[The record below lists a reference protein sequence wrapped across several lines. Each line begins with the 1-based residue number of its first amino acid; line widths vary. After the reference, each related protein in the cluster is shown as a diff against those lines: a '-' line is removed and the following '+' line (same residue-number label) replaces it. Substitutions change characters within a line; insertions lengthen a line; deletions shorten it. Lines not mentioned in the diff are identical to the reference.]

1 MPEASARTYAV
12 ELLEAIAQIEAYVE
26 GVDQDGFLADR
37 MRRDA
42 VAMNLL
48 VIGESAARLPVS
60 VRAWEADIDWRAA
73 IDLRNRIAHG
83 YASISFTIV
92 WSIVVVE
99 MPGLRVA
106 IERIIAKL

>member
-1 MPEASARTYAV
+1 MPDALARTYAT
-12 ELLEAIAQIEAYVE
+12 ELLEAIEKIEAFVD
-26 GVDQDGFLADR
+26 GVDQAGFLADI

-48 VIGESAARLPVS
+48 VIGESAARLPRS
-60 VRAWEADIDWRAA
+60 VRDLEPEIDWRAA

-83 YASISFTIV
+83 YSSISFTIV

-99 MPGLRVA
+99 LPTLRAA
-106 IERIIAKL
+106 IERVIAQL